1 MLSRE
6 LDIKVREKIWIRD
19 LNLGIVSIE
28 MVFNGL
34 VKVTSVLLEKKSLR
48 MELPIHLRVSRLED
62 GDPAKEMK
70 NEYQLNYR

>member
-6 LDIKVREKIWIRD
+6 LDIKFRERIWIRD

-48 MELPIHLRVSRLED
+48 MEPPIHLSVSRLED
-62 GDPAKEMK
+62 GDPAKEME
-70 NEYQLNYR
+70 NEYQLNYQ